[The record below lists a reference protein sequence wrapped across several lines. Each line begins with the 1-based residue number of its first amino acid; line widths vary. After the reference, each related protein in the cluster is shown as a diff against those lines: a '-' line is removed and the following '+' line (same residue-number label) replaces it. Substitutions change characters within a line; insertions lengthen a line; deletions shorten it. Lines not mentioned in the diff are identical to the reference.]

1 MLILNV
7 AFMLILSD
15 REHRISAAVTSL
27 YWDRSNKV
35 AWAELVDLASAAP
48 HVPTLLDLFGR
59 VPADARPRVLTK
71 LISLSRGRDRLG
83 NMRPADGERLRAA
96 LAAMA
101 ETEGDKPTIRKLS
114 ADTRKHQGSNARNS
128 AGGCEDCGDHAYGLA
143 NEGCR

>member
-1 MLILNV
+1 
-7 AFMLILSD
+7 
-15 REHRISAAVTSL
+15 L